1 MASTP
6 SLSAVTAAI
15 SKAKSTTKWAI
26 GMCDN
31 FVANM
36 YGFSASG
43 YNTATD
49 NWKATPSSLKHP
61 GDMNAPA
68 GALMYWSGGD
78 GHVAISLGNGS
89 IVSTDISGNGTVS
102 TVPASAITQKWGK
115 AYVGWAYPY
124 FQGKEAT
131 GTLGAFTGSTSATN
145 TSEQTGLLGS
155 LSINPEDLAKGFINE
170 VAKPFEDLLSAFLW
184 GTEILIGIGLMT
196 VGIYMAVR
204 IR

>member
-1 MASTP
+1 MANTP
-6 SLSAVTAAI
+6 SLSAVSAAL
-15 SKAKSTTKWAI
+15 SKAKSTTRWAI

-36 YGFSASG
+36 YGFSSSG

-49 NWKATPSSLKHP
+49 NWNATPSSLKHA

-78 GHVAISLGNGS
+78 GHVALSLGNGT

-145 TSEQTGLLGS
+145 TAEQTGLLD
-155 LSINPEDLAKGFINE
+155 SINPENLASSF
-170 VAKPFEDLLSAFLW
+170 VDAAAKPIENMFSMFLW
-184 GTEILIGIGLMT
+184 GAETLIGIALMG